1 MAHSNRFTI
10 RNDFS
15 GTLLLAV
22 EPEGAIVSLAAG
34 DEIQVSVVMGVEK
47 GAS

>member
-34 DEIQVSVVMGVEK
+34 DGR
-47 GAS
+47 